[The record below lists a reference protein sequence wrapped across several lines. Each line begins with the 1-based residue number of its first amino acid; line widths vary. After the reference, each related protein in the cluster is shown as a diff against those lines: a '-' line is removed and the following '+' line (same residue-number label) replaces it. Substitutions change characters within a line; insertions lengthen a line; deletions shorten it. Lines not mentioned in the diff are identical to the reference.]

1 MIRLLVA
8 ALAGFAAGLFEVSV
22 TPFLPSW
29 AGVRPLL
36 PLITLLL
43 VSTKR
48 SRVAVALLCG
58 ALVFEAYRVSTIDLP
73 IVRLALVVFCMD
85 LAARQFLTNRSVY
98 ATVALAWFGRL
109 LDFFSFW
116 LLSVLLFFL
125 GIVEA
130 PHFWQELPLW
140 TLAWDAGLV
149 CIGFFGIALFSR
161 RFLTMR

>member
-1 MIRLLVA
+1 MIRLLIA
-8 ALAGFAAGLFEVSV
+8 ALAGFAAGLFEVSI
-22 TPFLPSW
+22 TPFLPTW

-36 PLITLLL
+36 PLITILL

-58 ALVFEAYRVSTIDLP
+58 TLVFEAYRVSTIDLP

-85 LAARQFLTNRSVY
+85 LVARRFLTNRSVY

-109 LDFFSFW
+109 LDFLSLW
-116 LLSVLLFFL
+116 LLSMLLFFL
-125 GIVEA
+125 GIADA
-130 PHFWQELPLW
+130 PRFWQELPLW
-140 TLAWDAGLV
+140 TVAWDGLLV
-149 CIGFFGIALFSR
+149 CIGFFGVALFSR